1 MMKTLRQTFAVGAS
15 TALLL
20 LGGAAA
26 GTHLGPSH
34 WLASTALA
42 DDGGDGGD
50 GGEGGNGVGP
60 GGSSGAAGAGIIR
73 FQSQKRA
80 RTNIRS
86 QRRARRNKR
95 ARRSRSSR
103 PQFADGREDLEIL
116 AINLSAA
123 STRKLRRSGW
133 RVRSRRVFNNIGVE
147 VARIELTDPANR
159 TPALETLRQRFPT
172 EAFSVNDLYKPAAV
186 SCGDQRCYG
195 QKLIEWYADAGKCG
209 RGIRVGMVDTA
220 VDRKAPVLKGRRIQ
234 ARRFTARVDRAST
247 THGTTVASLLV
258 GRKGDSFSGLI
269 PRARLY
275 AAEAFYEAADGNDV
289 ANATSIAAA
298 LDWLVGRRVSHINL
312 SLSGPHNPLL
322 EAAVTGAASADV
334 VLIAAAGNEG
344 PDAPPSYPAAY
355 DQVIAATAVDEE
367 LRPYRQANR
376 GKYIDI
382 SAPGVRIWTPEK
394 GADGRYHTGTSFAA
408 AFATAVL
415 SQKRITMKGD
425 GRLDTA
431 LTSEALLRDIGPK
444 GHDDIFGH
452 GLIKL
457 NGGC

>member
-1 MMKTLRQTFAVGAS
+1 MTPLRKAFALGAA

-20 LGGAAA
+20 LGGTAI
-26 GTHLGPSH
+26 GTHLAPPNL
-34 WLASTALA
+34 LATSALA
-42 DDGGDGGD
+42 DDGGE
-50 GGEGGNGVGP
+50 GEGGGGGIGSGGGSGAVGP
-60 GGSSGAAGAGIIR
+60 GVIGFENRTRS
-73 FQSQKRA
+73 

-86 QRRARRNKR
+86 KHRTRRSKR
-95 ARRSRSSR
+95 ARRSRNAR
-103 PQFADGREDLEIL
+103 PQFADGRENLEII
-116 AINLSAA
+116 AINLSAI
-123 STRKLRRSGW
+123 TTQRLRRSGW
-133 RVRSRRVFNNIGVE
+133 RVRSRRVFRNIGLE

-159 TPALETLRQRFPT
+159 TPALATLRQRFPT
-172 EAFSVNDLYKPAAV
+172 EAFSVNDLYVPAAA

-195 QKLIEWYADAGKCG
+195 QKLIEWTDDTGKCG
-209 RGIRVGMVDTA
+209 QGIRVGIVDTA
-220 VDRKAPVLKGRRIQ
+220 VNRKAPVLKGRKIQ
-234 ARRFTARVDRAST
+234 TRRFTSRVDRSST
-247 THGTTVASLLV
+247 AHGTTVASLLV
-258 GRKGDSFSGLI
+258 GKKDGTFSGLI

-275 AAEAFYEAADGNDV
+275 AAEAFYESTEGNNV

-322 EAAVTGAASADV
+322 EAAITGAAAADV

-355 DQVIAATAVDEE
+355 DQVVAATAVDAD

-382 SAPGVRIWTPEK
+382 SAPGVRIWTPETDV
-394 GADGRYHTGTSFAA
+394 DGEYHTGTSFAA

-415 SQKRITMKGD
+415 SQKRITMKD
-425 GRLDTA
+425 GGPLDSTLSSA
-431 LTSEALLRDIGPK
+431 ALLRDIGPK

-457 NGGC
+457 HGGC